1 MDDNSPFE
9 QWRLATIPQVAVSP
23 EILQLLARAFED
35 GRESRNDDIE
45 QLFHM
50 YQQAVS
56 QRDMLMDQQRAM
68 AAAMRGKLQ

>member
-1 MDDNSPFE
+1 MNENSPFE

-23 EILQLLARAFED
+23 EVLQLLARAFED